1 MFTHSMQT
9 SLKKVLGKKTNAI
22 LDAKIP
28 FLLTVVAAGILADIF
43 FIPGSSDLRIFS
55 ILILYWLTTKIHNLK
70 SQFTFYV
77 DLGLL
82 ILTYIEYILS
92 GPSAET
98 EKAAVWFVLFLLIGI
113 IAKWKE

>member
-1 MFTHSMQT
+1 MPT
-9 SLKKVLGKKTNAI
+9 SFKNALVIKTNAI

-28 FLLTVVAAGILADIF
+28 FLLAIVITGILADILL
-43 FIPGSSDLRIFS
+43 IPGSSDVRIFS
-55 ILILYWLTTKIHNLK
+55 ILILYWLAIKIRNLK
-70 SQFTFYV
+70 SQFTFSV
-77 DLGLL
+77 GLGLL
-82 ILTYIEYILS
+82 ILTFIEYLVS

>member
-1 MFTHSMQT
+1 MKTFFKST
-9 SLKKVLGKKTNAI
+9 LIKKKNDI

-28 FLLTVVAAGILADIF
+28 LLLTVVTAGILADIF
-43 FIPGSSDLRIFS
+43 FIPGSSDVRIFS
-55 ILILYWLTTKIHNLK
+55 ILILYLLAIKIHNLR

-82 ILTYIEYILS
+82 ILTFIEYLMS

-98 EKAAVWFVLFLLIGI
+98 EKAAVWFFLFLLIGI

>member
-1 MFTHSMQT
+1 MKT
-9 SLKKVLGKKTNAI
+9 SFKSTFIKKKNDI

-28 FLLTVVAAGILADIF
+28 LLLTGVIAGIFVDIF
-43 FIPGSSDLRIFS
+43 FIPGSSDARIFS
-55 ILILYWLTTKIHNLK
+55 ILILYWLAARVYKLK
-70 SQFTFYV
+70 SQFNFY
-77 DLGLL
+77 LAFGLL
-82 ILTYIEYILS
+82 TLTYIEYILS